1 MFVNYFLMFV
11 VNKYILIILTGQGI
25 LAKTYLRKINR
36 AKILEKVS

>member
-1 MFVNYFLMFV
+1 MFI

-25 LAKTYLRKINR
+25 LAKNNR